1 MEMYDTSKR
10 GKNRMQ
16 IKFLDLKRQYYAYWK
31 ELKEATNNVL
41 QSGSYIGN
49 LNDEKS
55 EVSKLARAI
64 EKYTGAA
71 HVIPCGSGTDA
82 LMAIYI
88 NLVYNYV
95 DVSKDI
101 FVFPDFNFIAAI
113 ETFCLVNKNNSKYY
127 LLPVDN
133 EDYMLHL
140 YPSFMGRLRHDSVGG
155 SKFFITVTDMF
166 GQIADYTQIRSDVV
180 NRWVYIIEDACQ
192 SFGAEHKGRKA
203 GMFGDIAVTSFYPAK
218 PFGGFGEGGAILIP
232 KKNVELYTRLKAI
245 INHGCEKTYEH
256 KYIGFNGRMDEMQ
269 AALLNVKIKH
279 LDEELVERRRI
290 ADYYIRELPKE
301 IIPKQVTDKP
311 SWAQF
316 TIKLP
321 YDFRDEFKTR
331 LEDLGIP
338 TCIHYPKLNSDQ
350 ECMKTA
356 DCIRVNDFC
365 DCILSLPINPW
376 LRPDEVNYII
386 ENVNKVLN
394 KWFKEG
400 E

>member
-1 MEMYDTSKR
+1 
-10 GKNRMQ
+10 MQ

-41 QSGSYIGN
+41 QSGNYIGN

-64 EKYTGAA
+64 EDYTGAA
-71 HVIPCGSGTDA
+71 HAIPCGSGTDA
-82 LMAIYI
+82 LMAVYIDLIYNSGI
-88 NLVYNYV
+88 VKDN
-95 DVSKDI
+95 DVFI
-101 FVFPDFNFIAAI
+101 FPDFNFISAI
-113 ETFCLVNKNNSKYY
+113 ETFCLVNRNNNKYY
-127 LLPVDN
+127 LFPVDN
-133 EDYMLHL
+133 EDFMFHL
-140 YPSFMGRLRHDSVGG
+140 YDDLMFYLGQHN
-155 SKFFITVTDMF
+155 KYFITVTDMF
-166 GQIADYTQIRSDVV
+166 GQIADYENIKSIVTNSGR
-180 NRWVYIIEDACQ
+180 RLHLIEDACQ

-218 PFGGFGEGGAILIP
+218 PFGGFGEGGAIIIP

-290 ADYYIRELPKE
+290 ADYYIKELPKG
-301 IIPKQVTDKP
+301 IVPKQVTDKP

-350 ECMKTA
+350 ECMKTD
-356 DCIRVNDFC
+356 DCIRVKDFC

-376 LRPDEVNYII
+376 LRSDEVEYIV
-386 ENVNKVLN
+386 ENVNKVLM